1 MILLSVHRN
10 LSPSFE
16 CLVLGRRRI
25 IYIDLIFSKMRWPG
39 KMIKNIDYN
48 SIFFLRG
55 TAPPQSF
62 GLYEARVFLSGEG
75 LPGQKDAFGKPIK
88 PGQPGQTCNPG
99 QQGQPGQAGKPGQQ
113 GQPGQ
118 LGKPGQQ
125 VKPQQ
130 GDQQKPAGKTGKNGE
145 PQNLTKMEIIKLKL
159 KELKE
164 KEN

>member
-1 MILLSVHRN
+1 MAWKNDQKHWLQFH
-10 LSPSFE
+10 
-16 CLVLGRRRI
+16 
-25 IYIDLIFSKMRWPG
+25 IFSSG
-39 KMIKNIDYN
+39 HC
-48 SIFFLRG
+48 
-55 TAPPQSF
+55 PPPKSF
-62 GLYEARVFLSGEG
+62 GLNEARVFLSGEG

-88 PGQPGQTCNPG
+88 PGQPGQTGNPG

-164 KEN
+164 KENWKYCKYCLKKYIIKVFRLNAKEKQDSYMNK